1 MVNGLLSK
9 NANED
14 GGNGENNVCSLVFV
28 GQFLHDLPLFVL
40 QIFKNSCRIFPPVY
54 IDRMRDSHYYS
65 HGAA

>member
-14 GGNGENNVCSLVFV
+14 GRNSENNVCSLVFV

-40 QIFKNSCRIFPPVY
+40 LIFGNYCRIF
-54 IDRMRDSHYYS
+54 RQRT
-65 HGAA
+65 